1 MAIGASCRTSEVLV
15 LIESGR
21 ARLGAST
28 DHQRAGR
35 PTGSRREQNHR
46 LWRYIGGP
54 RAGGGTA
61 THHRCRIRTMADTI
75 ARLIEGYGFI
85 GFVAGLW
92 LVGGGAA
99 RLDPL
104 ARGASWGF
112 RVMVVPAGILL
123 WPWLLVR
130 LMRGGQAPPSEV
142 TAHRPRPARSR

>member
-1 MAIGASCRTSEVLV
+1 MV
-15 LIESGR
+15 
-21 ARLGAST
+21 
-28 DHQRAGR
+28 
-35 PTGSRREQNHR
+35 
-46 LWRYIGGP
+46 
-54 RAGGGTA
+54 
-61 THHRCRIRTMADTI
+61 DTI

-85 GFVAGLW
+85 GLVAGLW
-92 LVGGGAA
+92 LAGGGAA